1 MCFVQRVVSNVWF
14 KLSFSTLRFDDGFS
28 SWKEIVRVDVITV
41 FILLNLYPNTLR
53 KSFKNILIQNKLD
66 EGLKAYSL
74 LNAF

>member
-1 MCFVQRVVSNVWF
+1 M
-14 KLSFSTLRFDDGFS
+14 
-28 SWKEIVRVDVITV
+28 RVDVITV

-53 KSFKNILIQNKLD
+53 KSFKNILTQNELD